1 MAQVHPTTPGTRPI
15 IASIDIA
22 DRVRD
27 LTARVLGIAPD
38 RVVEAA
44 DFVRDLGASSLDLV
58 ELIMAV
64 EDAFGIEIS
73 DSAAERITT
82 VSDLQ
87 AFIRRQGPAGPAPPP
102 PLSKLFIKFKP
113 TDRVF
118 KFFLIYAQIKKDFRE
133 SFIGKSCFQK
143 HMVDR
148 SVRKPRRCAIK
159 IGFE

>member
-1 MAQVHPTTPGTRPI
+1 MAQVHPTTPETRPI

-27 LTARVLGIAPD
+27 ITARVLGIAPD

-87 AFIRRQGPAGPAPPP
+87 AFIRSQVPAGRTPAQ
-102 PLSKLFIKFKP
+102 
-113 TDRVF
+113 
-118 KFFLIYAQIKKDFRE
+118 A
-133 SFIGKSCFQK
+133 
-143 HMVDR
+143 
-148 SVRKPRRCAIK
+148 
-159 IGFE
+159 